1 MPLMPHPVLEE
12 KLYTK
17 LAFSETQGRAVR
29 ARESPNDEGK
39 TRPRIGFFFASLS
52 PSRLDFLLSLLSVE
66 FQRVQCKTGVGM
78 FLQPRLHIDEL
89 IQSVFNFAVSCQLTD
104 TTTSV

>member
-39 TRPRIGFFFASLS
+39 TGNVSSATSAYRR
-52 PSRLDFLLSLLSVE
+52 
-66 FQRVQCKTGVGM
+66 
-78 FLQPRLHIDEL
+78 
-89 IQSVFNFAVSCQLTD
+89 IQSVFNFAVSCH
-104 TTTSV
+104 